1 MWVKVLFQAFVIGIV
16 SMGLYAIFT
25 KSSQDPVYDPQSYD
39 PQSYDPQS
47 YENSRKQECLRIGG
61 IVFGVAI
68 FFLVVTNKS
77 QALVTDA
84 PQPTLNHK
92 PPF

>member
-25 KSSQDPVYDPQSYD
+25 KSSQDPVYD

-84 PQPTLNHK
+84 PQPTLNHI

>member
-25 KSSQDPVYDPQSYD
+25 KSSQDPVYNPQSYD
-39 PQSYDPQS
+39 PLS

-77 QALVTDA
+77 QALVKES

>member
-25 KSSQDPVYDPQSYD
+25 KSSQDPVYNPQYSQDPV
-39 PQSYDPQS
+39 YDPQS

-61 IVFGVAI
+61 IVFGVAV

-77 QALVTDA
+77 QALVKES